1 MKFAICNEIFYSED
15 QERWTIP
22 SQFAA
27 AAELGFDGLE
37 ISPFTLAD
45 HVSKITDQQK
55 EEIVKASDESGVEVA
70 GIHWLLVGPQDM
82 HVTSPDEAVRET
94 TARYME
100 DLVRFGIDIGGSMMV
115 VGSPQ
120 QRDIREGV
128 NYEDAW
134 IWFKDTM
141 ARCGQVGA
149 QADFKVCIEP
159 LAAVT
164 NNNFLHR
171 ADEVLKLT
179 AEIDMPNVGIILDT
193 YSGLKE
199 EDDLPAAIRA
209 SKDALFHYHCNDDSG
224 YAPGL
229 GDTDFVPV
237 MQALV
242 DIDYQRFASIE
253 VFHFDRRAMEQGEIG
268 LRTLRNALRGP
279 SANAQRG

>member
-1 MKFAICNEIFYSED
+1 MKFAICNELFYSED

-37 ISPFTLAD
+37 IAPFTLAD
-45 HVSKITDQQK
+45 HVAKITDEQK
-55 EEIVKASDESGVEVA
+55 EEIIKASEESGLEVA
-70 GIHWLLVGPQDM
+70 GIHWLLLGPQGM
-82 HVTSPDEAVRET
+82 HVTSPDEAVREA
-94 TARYME
+94 TACYMQ

-128 NYEDAW
+128 HYEDAW
-134 IWFKDTM
+134 AWFKDTM

-164 NNNFLHR
+164 KNNFLYR
-171 ADEVLKLT
+171 ADEVLKMA

-199 EDDLPAAIRA
+199 EENLPAAIRA
-209 SKDALFHYHCNDDSG
+209 SKSLLFHYHCNDDSG

-237 MQALV
+237 MEALV

-253 VFHFDRRAMEQGEIG
+253 VFHFDRTAMEQGEIG
-268 LRTLRNALRGP
+268 LKTLRNALREAR
-279 SANAQRG
+279 ANP